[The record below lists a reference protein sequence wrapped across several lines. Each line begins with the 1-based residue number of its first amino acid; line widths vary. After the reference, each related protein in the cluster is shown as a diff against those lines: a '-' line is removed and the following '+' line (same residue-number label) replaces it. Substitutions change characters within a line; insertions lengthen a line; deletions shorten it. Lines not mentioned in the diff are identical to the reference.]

1 MKLLFHAY
9 GIFVSYQRNFYL
21 PLGKLIGDLLW
32 I

>member
-9 GIFVSYQRNFYL
+9 GIFVSRLWNFYL
-21 PLGKLIGDLLW
+21 PLGKLIEDQLW